1 MNISNL
7 VAKVITGVFVVMAN
21 KVTVATVSALVSLVT
36 ESALVMLSIRVVCKF
51 MQVLIKVSVIF
62 VRYETNLKFLN
73 SKFLQHKLSR
83 SGR

>member
-1 MNISNL
+1 
-7 VAKVITGVFVVMAN
+7 MAN
-21 KVTVATVSALVSLVT
+21 KVTVATVSALVSLVK

-62 VRYETNLKFLN
+62 VRYETNLKFLS